1 MTMRKLAILGS
12 VVLLFTSGAGA
23 QDEETR
29 KHLLHELAGPFI
41 VFRAKVEEELKLSD
55 AQRQKMRDALPE
67 YLQET
72 MKILETLG
80 DLKPGE
86 REKAMQSHRQK
97 SGERFTA
104 SLKEI
109 LTPQQLG
116 RLQQLQLQHEGPGAL
131 GRPEIRKDLRIAQE
145 QLMQFA
151 SVIQDMQKRI
161 EPLIKEAQSGGNPE
175 EIRSRVI
182 KIRKDHE
189 EKIEALMTDS
199 QRERWR
205 AMRGKP
211 VDVLTD

>member
-1 MTMRKLAILGS
+1 MRKPAILAGLA
-12 VVLLFTSGAGA
+12 LLFTGGARA

-41 VFRAKVEEELKLSD
+41 VFRAKVSEELKLSD
-55 AQRQKMRDALPE
+55 AQKQQMRDALPE
-67 YLQET
+67 HLRET
-72 MKILETLG
+72 MKVIQTLD

-86 REKAMQSHRQK
+86 RERTMQSLRRR

-104 SLKEI
+104 ALKGI
-109 LTPQQLG
+109 LTPAQLG

-131 GRPEIRKDLRIAQE
+131 GQPEIRKELGITQE

-151 SVIQDMQKRI
+151 KVIQEMQKRI
-161 EPLIKEAQSGGNPE
+161 EPLIKEAQSGGNRD
-175 EIRSRVI
+175 EILPRAI

-189 EKIEALMTDS
+189 AKIEALMTDS

>member
-1 MTMRKLAILGS
+1 MRGLVILGS
-12 VVLLFTSGAGA
+12 VLLLINGGAGA
-23 QDEETR
+23 QDDETR

-41 VFRAKVEEELKLSD
+41 AFRATVGEELKLSD
-55 AQRQKMRDALPE
+55 TQKQRMRDALPE

-72 MKILETLG
+72 RKVLETLG

-86 REKAMQSHRQK
+86 REEAMQAHRRK
-97 SGERFTA
+97 SGERFAA

-109 LTPQQLG
+109 LTPSQFA

-131 GRPEIRKDLRIAQE
+131 GRPEIRKDLGITQE

-151 SVIQDMQKRI
+151 GVIKEMQEQI

-175 EIRSRVI
+175 EIRPRAI
-182 KIRKDHE
+182 KIRKAHE
-189 EKIEALMTDS
+189 EKIESLMTDS

-211 VDVLTD
+211 VDVLND